1 MYRGDK
7 PSLNVEGKVV
17 ILVDDG
23 IATGSSAK
31 AAVVALRK
39 RYLTSLTSLARS
51 FSRLLPTA
59 RPITRS

>member
-39 RYLTSLTSLARS
+39 RY
-51 FSRLLPTA
+51 
-59 RPITRS
+59 I